1 MTVAAAAH
9 AVKSYGNRVGKGEA
23 NKCFLLSP
31 KQKAGVKEMLANKI
45 DGDIRLAD
53 LAGQSNMP
61 GLQLMRSYQETTGK
75 RIHDWSAALRVER
88 AKDLLLRKENGL
100 EEIARAAGYPGVDHF
115 VTEFTRYVG
124 IDPQRWRRQS

>member
-61 GLQLMRSYQETTGK
+61 GLQLMRSYQETTVSASMTGQRRSASSGP
-75 RIHDWSAALRVER
+75 RIFCFGRRMGLRDSPR
-88 AKDLLLRKENGL
+88 SRLQASTN
-100 EEIARAAGYPGVDHF
+100 
-115 VTEFTRYVG
+115 
-124 IDPQRWRRQS
+124 S